1 VGWDLLPKQDIT
13 PRMEVKDRKR
23 RGRKL
28 SGMRITPHTIF
39 QMRMLQPGISASML
53 SAKRTTSATH
63 AARSSRENRML
74 TAMRALLPKETKARS
89 AKVIRELSTSRHFA
103 NSFAV

>member
-1 VGWDLLPKQDIT
+1 MT

-28 SGMRITPHTIF
+28 RGIRITPHTTF
-39 QMRMLQPGISASML
+39 QNRISQLGIRASML
-53 SAKRTTSATH
+53 SAKRTTRATH
-63 AARSSRENRML
+63 AARSSREKRML

-89 AKVIRELSTSRHFA
+89 AKVMSELSTSRHFA
-103 NSFAV
+103 RSFAV